1 MFAEWLTIRP
11 SNGRGDPLA
20 TSVGPSYDSGT
31 SRPDGAGLSPPV
43 PDDFMATPIP
53 TDDAARRTVARPEWT
68 TTLDPLLR
76 QELERCVLV
85 TKWDNLGTL
94 VDTIYNWGRRS
105 ALWPLGFGL
114 ACCAIEM
121 ICTASSRFDIARFGA
136 EVFRG
141 SPRQADVM
149 IVSGTVTKTMMP
161 MITRLYDQMP
171 EPKYVISMGACATGG
186 GPFKEGY
193 NVVSGVDKF
202 LPVDVYI
209 PGCPP
214 TPQALLHGLM
224 MLQKK
229 IDGEK
234 VDIPFLGRKGN
245 TPWYRD
251 DVEREV
257 PVPVL
262 GPDLIDLRTL
272 EATAERTAMGLVEA
286 REATLTH
293 PAKIRSPQPPAPE
306 EPAEAEAAA
315 KPAASKLDMIRA
327 KIQGGTAAPS
337 GDGNGDTAPAA
348 PKPRPAAK
356 AAKKVK
362 VAEARPSLRWLG
374 NEGLAEL
381 AARLDAE
388 FGPGTATVVQ
398 AALLVPPE
406 KLLDVARYLRDRNT
420 IRYDYLASLQSAHY
434 EDCIEVTY
442 HLDSTAQPGKLIEL
456 RVRCDEIDGA
466 GEVPSVVSIW
476 PGADF
481 QEREVFDMMG
491 VRFRG
496 HPNLCRILMWD
507 DFAYFPLRK
516 DYLEPYYEGPT
527 KVLDSRVEDGQH
539 FRGEEINPYG
549 TNLKIPKGFDGWKQ
563 LDPDDDA
570 KGKRLIPPSSGVELV
585 ELDSESFVLSMG
597 PQHPSTHGVFRM
609 NLRIDGETIVGL
621 KPVMGYMHRN
631 HEKIGE
637 RNTFLMN
644 FPFTDRLDYLTS
656 MANNFGYAL
665 AVEQLMGDDAKVP
678 ERAEHIR
685 VIMAELTR
693 VASHMWSIGFLLND
707 IGAFFTPALYA
718 IEERELILDLFEWA
732 SGSRMMCNYFR
743 FGGVAF
749 DLPEGWVERCRGIVF
764 DRLERKI
771 DELDTYLSGN
781 EILLERCKGVGVIDA
796 AQAVALSTAGPVL
809 RASGVPYDIRRAA
822 PYGIYDRLDF
832 DVVTGTNGDIYDRYW
847 VRLQE
852 MRQSVRILKQALRD
866 LPAGP
871 ILPGKKSYQIKVPAG
886 EAYSRSEA
894 PKGELGYYV
903 VSDGTTGCAYR
914 YHVRSPSFINLTALE
929 PMCLGHTVADVVGI
943 LGSLDIVLGE
953 VDR

>member
-1 MFAEWLTIRP
+1 MSTPTI
-11 SNGRGDPLA
+11 
-20 TSVGPSYDSGT
+20 T
-31 SRPDGAGLSPPV
+31 
-43 PDDFMATPIP
+43 
-53 TDDAARRTVARPEWT
+53 RPEWST
-68 TTLDPLLR
+68 VIDPVLR
-76 QELERCVLV
+76 KELEQHVLV
-85 TKWDNLGTL
+85 TDWNSLLKM
-94 VDTIYNWGRRS
+94 VDTVYNWGRRS

-161 MITRLYDQMP
+161 MIARLYDQMP
-171 EPKYVISMGACATGG
+171 EPKYVISMGACASGG

-202 LPVDVYI
+202 LPVDVYV

-214 TPQALLHGLM
+214 TPQALLNGLIA
-224 MLQKK
+224 LQRK
-229 IDGEK
+229 IDGE
-234 VDIPFLGRKGN
+234 GR
-245 TPWYRD
+245 PQYVWYNEE
-251 DVEREV
+251 VERDV

-262 GPDLIDLRTL
+262 GPDLIDVRLL
-272 EATAERTAMGLVEA
+272 EIYAEKTAQGAVEEREEGL
-286 REATLTH
+286 TK
-293 PAKIRSPQPPAPE
+293 PAKIPAPQPEAPE
-306 EPAEAEAAA
+306 SADGDGAPAAAPAAKGPSKIDLIRAKSKGEAAPAAEAA
-315 KPAASKLDMIRA
+315 P
-327 KIQGGTAAPS
+327 
-337 GDGNGDTAPAA
+337 APAPA
-348 PKPRPAAK
+348 RPAVK
-356 AAKKVK
+356 SAKKVK
-362 VAEARPSLRWLG
+362 RAEAKPSLVWLG
-374 NEGLAEL
+374 DEGLREL

-388 FGPGTATVVQ
+388 IGPGTATIVQ
-398 AALLVPPE
+398 AGLLVPAG
-406 KLLDVARYLRDRNT
+406 KLLDVARYLRDRNP
-420 IRYDYLASLQSAHY
+420 IRYDYLASLQSVHY
-434 EDCIEVTY
+434 EDCIEVNY
-442 HLDSTAQPGKLIEL
+442 HLDSTTTPGKLIEL
-456 RVRCDEIDGA
+456 RVRAAEAEGQA
-466 GEVPSVVSIW
+466 EVPSLVGVW
-476 PGADF
+476 RGADF
-481 QEREVFDMMG
+481 QEREVYDMMG
-491 VRFRG
+491 VRFAG
-496 HPNLCRILMWD
+496 HPELKRILMWD
-507 DFAYFPLRK
+507 GFAYYPLRK

-549 TNLKIPKGFDGWKQ
+549 TNMKIPRDFKGWGDLNPDG
-563 LDPDDDA
+563 DP
-570 KGKRLIPPSSGVELV
+570 KGVDLLPTGVDIS
-585 ELDSESFVLSMG
+585 ELDTDQFVISMG

-609 NLRIDGETIVGL
+609 NLRVDGETIVGL

-656 MANNFGYAL
+656 MGNNFGYAL

-678 ERAEHIR
+678 ERAEYIR
-685 VIMAELTR
+685 IIMAELTR

-707 IGAFFTPALYA
+707 LGAFFTPALYA

-732 SGSRMMCNYFR
+732 AGSRMMCNYFR

-749 DLPEGWVERCRGIVF
+749 DLPRGWAERCRAIVF
-764 DRLERKI
+764 DRLDRRI
-771 DELDTYLSGN
+771 DELDRYLSGN
-781 EILLERCKGVGVIDA
+781 EIVLDRCKGVGVLTAQQAIDF
-796 AQAVALSTAGPVL
+796 STAGPVL
-809 RASGVPYDIRRAA
+809 RASGVAYDLRRAA
-822 PYGIYDRLDF
+822 PYSIYDRFSF
-832 DVVTGTNGDIYDRYW
+832 DVITGTTGDLYDRYY

-852 MRQSVRILKQALRD
+852 MRESVKILKQAVDD
-866 LPAGP
+866 LPEGP

-886 EAYSRSEA
+886 EAYSRVEN

-903 VSDGTTGCAYR
+903 VADGSGTAYR

-929 PMCLGHTVADVVGI
+929 QMCLGHTVADVVGI